1 MTPKQQRFCYEYLID
16 LNATRSAIRAG
27 YSERTANKIASE
39 LLKNKEIKEKIEQL
53 KEEQQKKLEITL
65 DTVLKEIAVIAFSP
79 LGKIKTSDKLKALIT
94 LTDFLNNP
102 YKELSNIY
110 DDKVIIIDNI
120 KDTNIETKSNDFNVD
135 I

>member
-1 MTPKQQRFCYEYLID
+1 MTPKQQRFCYEYMID
-16 LNATRSAIRAG
+16 LNATKSAIRAG

-39 LLKNKEIKEKIEQL
+39 LLQNKEIKEKIEQL

>member
-1 MTPKQQRFCYEYLID
+1 MTPKQQRFCYEYMID
-16 LNATRSAIRAG
+16 LNATKSAIRAG

>member
-1 MTPKQQRFCYEYLID
+1 MTPKQQRFCYEYMID
-16 LNATRSAIRAG
+16 LNATKSAVRAG

-39 LLKNKEIKEKIEQL
+39 LLKNKEVKEMIKQL
-53 KEEQQKKLEITL
+53 KEEQQKKLEITI

-94 LTDFLNNP
+94 LTDFLKNP

-120 KDTNIETKSNDFNVD
+120 RDVDVD

>member
-1 MTPKQQRFCYEYLID
+1 MTPKQQRFCYEYMID
-16 LNATRSAIRAG
+16 LNATKSAIRAG

-53 KEEQQKKLEITL
+53 KEEQQKKLEITI

-120 KDTNIETKSNDFNVD
+120 KDVDIETK
-135 I
+135 IQ

>member
-1 MTPKQQRFCYEYLID
+1 MTPKQQRFCYEYMID

-39 LLKNKEIKEKIEQL
+39 LLKNEEVKEMIQQL
-53 KEEQQKKLEITL
+53 KEEQQKKLEITI

-79 LGKIKTSDKLKALIT
+79 LGKIKTSDKLKALTT
-94 LTDFLNNP
+94 LTKFLNNP

-120 KDTNIETKSNDFNVD
+120 KDIDIKTEVKNFDVD